1 MVLMF
6 CPCFIVFVCYD
17 YLDMETTKTNQEQ
30 IAAQLALAFDVNRE
44 RVSVE
49 RRLNENGTPTERFP
63 RFTEIVEAKT
73 TEELAESEA
82 VRSTIN
88 TLGLVQERPLTFLEI
103 IEMLSNL
110 GYRIENN

>member
-1 MVLMF
+1 
-6 CPCFIVFVCYD
+6 
-17 YLDMETTKTNQEQ
+17 METTKTNQEQ

-49 RRLNENGTPTERFP
+49 RRLDENGAPTERFP
-63 RFTEIVEAKT
+63 RFTEVVEKKT

-82 VRSTIN
+82 IHATVN
-88 TLGLVQERPLTFLEI
+88 ALGMAQERPLTFLEI
-103 IEMLSNL
+103 VEMLSNL